1 MSGFGRLPTAVVLP
15 VIGGAVLG
23 ALGGLAALSGRGAV
37 ELGAIRLEGL
47 AGILAVSA
55 ILALMGLM
63 LGLTFWLIM
72 RALHSAAKGDRSQ

>member
-1 MSGFGRLPTAVVLP
+1 MSGAHRLPRAVVLP
-15 VIGGAVLG
+15 VIGGAGLG
-23 ALGGLAALSGRGAV
+23 ALAGLAAIRGRGAV
-37 ELGAIRLEGL
+37 ELGAVRLEGL

-72 RALHSAAKGDRSQ
+72 RALHNAANGDKR

>member
-1 MSGFGRLPTAVVLP
+1 VSGLSRLPRAVVLP
-15 VIGGAVLG
+15 VIGGAALG
-23 ALGGLAALSGRGAV
+23 ALAGLAAIRGRGAV
-37 ELGAIRLEGL
+37 ELGAVRLEGL

-72 RALHSAAKGDRSQ
+72 RALHSAADGDRR

>member
-1 MSGFGRLPTAVVLP
+1 MSGLSRLPRAVVLP
-15 VIGGAVLG
+15 VIGGAALG
-23 ALGGLAALSGRGAV
+23 ALAGLAAIRGRGAV
-37 ELGAIRLEGL
+37 ELGAVRLEGL

-72 RALHSAAKGDRSQ
+72 RALHSAADGDRR